1 MRRIKDLIN
10 KIKWFIQR
18 GKRGYSDEDIW
29 SLDNY
34 LMEWLPKALRQ
45 LAKHHIGYP
54 AKLTDKKW
62 TAILNEMA
70 NGFEAI
76 DKNDNLYFEGKINID
91 DCIKGEDLAIKQL
104 SKTLEL
110 FKKHFRDLWD

>member
-10 KIKWFIQR
+10 KIKYFIQR

-29 SLDNY
+29 NIDSY

-54 AKLTDKKW
+54 SGLSDKQW
-62 TAILNEMA
+62 ISILNKMA
-70 NGFEAI
+70 DGFDAERI
-76 DKNDNLYFEGKINID
+76 NDNLYFDGKISVCDAVKNEKIVHE
-91 DCIKGEDLAIKQL
+91 KLQNSLK
-104 SKTLEL
+104 L
-110 FKKHFRDLWD
+110 FVKYFRNLWD